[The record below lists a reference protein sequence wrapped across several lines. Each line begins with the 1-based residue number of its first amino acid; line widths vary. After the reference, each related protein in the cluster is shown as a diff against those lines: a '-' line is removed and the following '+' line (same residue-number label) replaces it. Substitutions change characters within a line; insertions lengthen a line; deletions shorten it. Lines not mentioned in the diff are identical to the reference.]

1 MAAKQ
6 TDEGNLPQAVRSVLR
21 QKAFLE
27 GPLPSCQMQHAL
39 FSFGEIGECF
49 QKAQRNGL
57 DGGGG
62 DVGLHAGPL
71 GEQSIKPP

>member
-1 MAAKQ
+1 
-6 TDEGNLPQAVRSVLR
+6 
-21 QKAFLE
+21 
-27 GPLPSCQMQHAL
+27 MQHAL
-39 FSFGEIGECF
+39 FSFGEIGKCF

-71 GEQSIKPP
+71 GEQSIKPPQQAPAAGEQQAAFGHVCGQLRGRAL